1 MLSWRHIPVTVSNYG
16 NIEIW
21 ITTFGWQWH
30 FGTYHAATQ
39 LDKTST
45 CNPVRGISFIGA
57 SCLRAN
63 RVWSAMAYRARGV
76 GLSRD
81 RFVCGPAVFWQ
92 SEQTVQKDGALGI
105 WGINITPCQNCSGLF
120 QYQMVCSRSEWRP
133 LFAGVFLFSF
143 LKIEI

>member
-1 MLSWRHIPVTVSNYG
+1 MLSWCNIPVTVSNYG

-21 ITTFGWQWH
+21 TTTFGWQWH
-30 FGTYHAATQ
+30 LRTYHAATQ
-39 LDKTST
+39 SDKTRT
-45 CNPVRGISFIGA
+45 CNPVRTLSPKTF
-57 SCLRAN
+57 SWRLLFTCQ

-105 WGINITPCQNCSGLF
+105 RGINITPCQICSELF
-120 QYQMVCSRSEWRP
+120 QYQLVCSLSGLRP
-133 LFAGVFLFSF
+133 F
-143 LKIEI
+143 